1 MFNTSIASIEIA
13 AVRFKPHGRFFYSS
27 TDGKQFVVSGVQRYP
42 PDGGSLYRHI
52 PCRAYGRRGGCVQYE
67 YFPARRC
74 SRCLYKQR
82 MVIRLHTFSAQ
93 LFTHR
98 YTNHS
103 PVLRIC
109 RNHDPQVFCSFCL
122 VVDRDPDCQLSV
134 LINTRSG
141 HINCLCKYR
150 PYCSVSGIVSK
161 QVSMR
166 RAGRSLSRGTSRPAR
181 GSQLRPG

>member
-1 MFNTSIASIEIA
+1 
-13 AVRFKPHGRFFYSS
+13 
-27 TDGKQFVVSGVQRYP
+27 
-42 PDGGSLYRHI
+42 
-52 PCRAYGRRGGCVQYE
+52 
-67 YFPARRC
+67 
-74 SRCLYKQR
+74 

-93 LFTHR
+93 LFTYR

-150 PYCSVSGIVSK
+150 PYCSASGIVSK
-161 QVSMR
+161 QIFILLRFGCDADHLALGQR
-166 RAGRSLSRGTSRPAR
+166 RIRRQHNVFQFAGRKRLNALPSK
-181 GSQLRPG
+181 LRPLRTALAENNREAFAYK